1 MARDATQL
9 QLHQD
14 ATLGDTLRK
23 WLSDTLVPEAHSNFT
38 IHDLDAP
45 DAGFSGQTV
54 FFTASW
60 TADDGTRESHEL
72 VLRMQSSNHQL
83 FTEPDAL
90 RQAAVMQA
98 LGGHPG
104 VVTPRIVLTEADP
117 AVLGAPFYLMA
128 RVRGRVPS
136 DIPSWHKKGWTVELD
151 ADERR
156 RMYDNALRALV
167 AVHAVD
173 DEKTLAVLRDPA
185 QQPHTTALQQYLTRL
200 HDWYEARRPELV
212 VGEDVLPE
220 AWRMLAASAP
230 DTDAETVVWGDARVG
245 NMAFAQ
251 DLSVAALF
259 DWETA
264 STGPAEID
272 LGWWLMFERFLCESL
287 GFTRMDGVP
296 ADDDA
301 IVRRYRELGGRIDTD
316 LRYYTVLAAFVFSLI
331 TNRLALLLVEN
342 GLDEKTA
349 RSYPESAV
357 SLVRHYLDEFT
368 S

>member
-1 MARDATQL
+1 MARAATQL
-9 QLHQD
+9 HHEEH
-14 ATLGDTLRK
+14 LGETLRQ
-23 WLSDTLVPEAHSNFT
+23 WLPGRLAPGAHSDFA
-38 IHDLDAP
+38 IHHLDAP

-54 FFTASW
+54 LFTASW
-60 TADDGTRESHEL
+60 TTAEGTRESREL
-72 VLRMQSSNHQL
+72 VLRMQSADHQL

-90 RQAAVMQA
+90 RQAAIMQA

-104 VVTPRIVLTEADP
+104 VVTPSIVLTEADP
-117 AVLGAPFYLMA
+117 SILGAPFYLMT
-128 RVRGRVPS
+128 RVHGRVPS
-136 DIPSWHKKGWTVELD
+136 DIPSWHKRGWTVELD
-151 ADERR
+151 TDQRR
-156 RMYDNALRALV
+156 QMYDNALRALV

-173 DEKTLAVLRDPA
+173 DEQTLAVLRDPA
-185 QQPHTTALQQYLTRL
+185 QQPNVTALQQYLARL
-200 HDWYEARRPELV
+200 RDWYEVRRSELV
-212 VGEDVLPE
+212 VGEDVLAE
-220 AWRMLAASAP
+220 AWTVLSSSVP

-245 NMAFAQ
+245 NMSFAE
-251 DLSVAALF
+251 DLGVAALF

-296 ADDDA
+296 DDDA
-301 IVRRYRELGGRIDTD
+301 IVRRYQELGGHIDAD
-316 LRYYTVLAAFVFSLI
+316 LRYYTILAAFVLSLI
-331 TNRLALLLVEN
+331 TNRLALLLVEG

-357 SLVRHYLDEFT
+357 ALVRHYLDEFT

>member
-1 MARDATQL
+1 MAPAATQL
-9 QLHQD
+9 HRD
-14 ATLGDTLRK
+14 VHLGDTLRK
-23 WLSDTLVPEAHSNFT
+23 WLPSKLVPKPHSNFD

-54 FFTASW
+54 LFTASW
-60 TADDGTRESHEL
+60 TADDGTQVSREL
-72 VLRMQSSNHQL
+72 VLRMQSADHQL

-90 RQAAVMQA
+90 RQAEVMRA
-98 LGGHPG
+98 LGVHPG
-104 VVTPRIVLTEADP
+104 VVTPSIVLTEADP
-117 AVLGAPFYLMA
+117 SILGAPFYLMT
-128 RVRGRVPS
+128 RVHGRVPS
-136 DIPSWHKKGWTVELD
+136 DIPSWHKRGWTVELD
-151 ADERR
+151 ADQRR

-173 DEKTLAVLRDPA
+173 DEQTLAVLRAPA
-185 QQPHTTALQQYLTRL
+185 QQPDATALQQYLARL
-200 HDWYEARRPELV
+200 RDWYEVRSSELV
-212 VGEDVLPE
+212 VGKNVLAE
-220 AWRMLAASAP
+220 AWTVLSSSVP

-245 NMAFAQ
+245 NMAFTD
-251 DLSVAALF
+251 DLDVAALF

-296 ADDDA
+296 DDEA
-301 IVRRYRELGGRIDTD
+301 IVRRYQELGGRIDAD
-316 LRYYTVLAAFVFSLI
+316 LRYYTILAAFVFSLI
-331 TNRLALLLVEN
+331 TNRLALLLVEG

-349 RSYPESAV
+349 HSYPETAV
-357 SLVRHYLDEFT
+357 ALVRHYLDEST

>member
-14 ATLGDTLRK
+14 VTLGDTLRK
-23 WLSDTLVPEAHSNFT
+23 WLPDKLVPDAHSDFA
-38 IHDLDAP
+38 IDDLDAP

-54 FFTASW
+54 FFNASW
-60 TADDGTRESHEL
+60 TADDGTRESREL
-72 VLRMQSSNHQL
+72 VLRMQSSDHQL

-90 RQAAVMQA
+90 RQAEVMQA
-98 LGGHPG
+98 LGSHPG
-104 VVTPRIVLTEADP
+104 VVTPHIVLTESDP
-117 AVLGAPFYLMA
+117 AVLGAPFYLMT

-136 DIPSWHKKGWTVELD
+136 DIPSWHKRGWTVELD
-151 ADERR
+151 ADDRR

-173 DEKTLAVLRDPA
+173 DEETLTVLRDPV
-185 QQPHTTALQQYLTRL
+185 QKSEDTALRRYLARL
-200 HDWYEARRPELV
+200 HDWYEVRRPELI
-212 VGEDVLPE
+212 VGEDVLSE
-220 AWRMLAASAP
+220 AWKVLSSFSP

-287 GFTRMDGVP
+287 GFTRMEGVP
-296 ADDDA
+296 DDDA
-301 IVRRYRELGGRIDTD
+301 IVRRYLELGGHIDTD

-331 TNRLALLLVEN
+331 TNRLALLLVQN
-342 GLDEKTA
+342 GLDEETA
-349 RSYPESAV
+349 RSYAESAV